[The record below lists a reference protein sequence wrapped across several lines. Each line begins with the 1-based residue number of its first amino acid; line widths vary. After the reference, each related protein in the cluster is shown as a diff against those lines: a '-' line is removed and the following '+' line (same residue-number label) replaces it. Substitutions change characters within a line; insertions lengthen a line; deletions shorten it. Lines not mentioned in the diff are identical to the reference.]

1 MTRQDSVELRKQL
14 TETVNDLQK
23 QLRNER
29 EENKKNR
36 KRIQLL
42 ETDAKRNSNR
52 QAPLPGGVDTVD
64 SLTQEVA
71 SLKKDVQT
79 AERIAKQSE
88 VCTCPGH
95 CCVRLV

>member
-1 MTRQDSVELRKQL
+1 LRKQL

-88 VCTCPGH
+88 VRARAIVV
-95 CCVRLV
+95 CVSSDPS